1 MEPPNMNTIEAN
13 QKITYVYLTSVEHS
27 GSTLMG
33 CLMDAHPEM
42 ISIGEYGIDFDKEL
56 PCPCGTS
63 VADCSTWRQWRDTS
77 KERGHEFEIGK
88 LNINILSSHNAK
100 FLEKLFHH
108 QFSAQAINQFRDI
121 LFSQSKFR
129 KVADQRINRSV
140 ELAKILCEQKTVR
153 VFVDTSKNP
162 LQIRHLAR
170 ATGIDLIV
178 ISIVRDGRGV
188 MSSLMK
194 KEGRSPK
201 EAISDWLYGNKH
213 LIRAIQ
219 PLPDASK
226 MFIRLEDICKSP
238 QENVRELFDFIGV
251 SKDCELDFSLAN
263 RHIVG
268 NGMRM
273 RFDGEVR
280 PPDESWKK
288 YLEPKDLELFEKNA
302 GEINRSFGYL

>member
-1 MEPPNMNTIEAN
+1 MGPLNMNTIETN
-13 QKITYVYLTSVEHS
+13 EKITYVYLTSVEHS

-56 PCPCGTS
+56 PCPCGSS
-63 VADCSTWRQWRDTS
+63 VADCSTWGQWRDTS
-77 KERGHEFEIGK
+77 IERGYEFETGK
-88 LNINILSSHNAK
+88 LNINILSSHSAK

-108 QFSAQAINQFRDI
+108 QFSAQALNQIRDI
-121 LFSQSKFR
+121 LFSRSKFR
-129 KVADQRINRSV
+129 EMADQRINRSI
-140 ELAKILCEQKTVR
+140 ELAEILCEQKGVR

-170 ATGIDLIV
+170 SPGVNLKV
-178 ISIVRDGRGV
+178 ISLVRDGRGV

-213 LIRAIQ
+213 LVRAMQ
-219 PLPDASK
+219 PLPAESK
-226 MFIRLEDICKSP
+226 MFIRLEDVCKSP
-238 QENVRELFDFIGV
+238 QEILIDLFNFIGV
-251 SKDCELDFSLAN
+251 STDCDLDFSLAN

-273 RFDGEVR
+273 KFDGEVKV
-280 PPDESWKK
+280 PDESWKK
-288 YLEPKDLELFEKNA
+288 HLEPKDLELFEKSA